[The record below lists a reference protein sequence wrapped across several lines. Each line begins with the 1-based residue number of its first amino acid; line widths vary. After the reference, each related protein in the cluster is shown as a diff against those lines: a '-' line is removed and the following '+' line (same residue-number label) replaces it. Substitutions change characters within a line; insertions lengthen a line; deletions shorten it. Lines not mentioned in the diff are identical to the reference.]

1 MPEHGDA
8 CIFLEFGCLYVSR
21 IRGSSCCVAD
31 DEEGGRWVVGTESGE
46 FRERGGVD
54 CKRVWCCEA
63 VVFVEDYGADVWMVI
78 SVLLAITCGIG
89 C

>member
-1 MPEHGDA
+1 M
-8 CIFLEFGCLYVSR
+8 
-21 IRGSSCCVAD
+21 
-31 DEEGGRWVVGTESGE
+31 GTESGE